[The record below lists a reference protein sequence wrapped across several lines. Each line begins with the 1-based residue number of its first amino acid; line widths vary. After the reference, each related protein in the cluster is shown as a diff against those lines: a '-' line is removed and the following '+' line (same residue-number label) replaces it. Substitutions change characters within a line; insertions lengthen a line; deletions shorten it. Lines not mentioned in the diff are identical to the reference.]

1 MEERGSMGKNAEQM
15 NNDYLGRSCPFCYKI
30 FFDKFS
36 CKRHVKNI
44 HKEVNVELEVEK
56 SPEKKLLKC
65 KLCGRKFQYSWN
77 LNVHME
83 HHDKDLQKKL

>member
-56 SPEKKLLKC
+56 SQQKKLLKSNC
-65 KLCGRKFQYSWN
+65 AVERFYTHGI
-77 LNVHME
+77 
-83 HHDKDLQKKL
+83 